1 MSIQTIFG
9 SDQTENTNTKP
20 FIDCEQARPCTAAR
34 IADLMKRIRR
44 KHPSATFAYLG
55 GSDFNEG
62 KYALRDTILIQLKP
76 ESLCFD
82 AKVTCFAWSNG
93 EVGVYKVA
101 TVSTEREKRI
111 PNYDCNQLNVSW
123 VEQSHTIL
131 TSNIARAAKT
141 IKDTKSFT
149 LARVVE
155 DGIQRC
161 TQPFAE
167 ALKNA
172 QRKLNKLQR
181 ETFSSMGTSDKDEA
195 LLEYCLSTM
204 QNRTVRADIAEQVTD
219 KVKGYLTRKEELG
232 ASTAVCADLQPLGLY
247 KVQGI
252 DRVYY
257 HRQKFVDDPR
267 EAIPYVDDLK
277 DLPEEVLSKLATMQA
292 VGEKAM
298 DDVGWSSSK
307 TLDGVG
313 ATFPDVS
320 NRVVFLEHAQCVFV
334 SPKTMTEVAC
344 LANRPY

>member
-1 MSIQTIFG
+1 MH
-9 SDQTENTNTKP
+9 
-20 FIDCEQARPCTAAR
+20 A
-34 IADLMKRIRR
+34 
-44 KHPSATFAYLG
+44 
-55 GSDFNEG
+55 FN
-62 KYALRDTILIQLKP
+62 
-76 ESLCFD
+76 
-82 AKVTCFAWSNG
+82 
-93 EVGVYKVA
+93 
-101 TVSTEREKRI
+101 I
-111 PNYDCNQLNVSW
+111 PW
-123 VEQSHTIL
+123 VEQFCTTL
-131 TSNIARAAKT
+131 TSTIAKAAKT
-141 IKDTKSFT
+141 INEATSFT
-149 LARVVE
+149 SARVVE
-155 DGIQRC
+155 NGMQRC

-172 QRKLNKLQR
+172 QLKLNKLQR

-204 QNRTVRADIAEQVTD
+204 QNRTVRADIAERVMD

-292 VGEKAM
+292 VGERAM
-298 DDVGWSSSK
+298 DDIGWSACK

-313 ATFPDVS
+313 ATVPDVS
-320 NRVVFLEHAQCVFV
+320 RIPFLEHAQCVFV

>member
-44 KHPSATFAYLG
+44 KHPLATFAYLG

-123 VEQSHTIL
+123 AEQSHTIL

-204 QNRTVRADIAEQVTD
+204 QNRTVRADIAEQLKSRVRD
-219 KVKGYLTRKEELG
+219 YLDSKEELG
-232 ASTAVCADLQPLGLY
+232 VSKAVCVGLQPLGLY
-247 KVQGI
+247 KVAGI
-252 DRVYY
+252 DEVYY
-257 HRQKFVDDPR
+257 HKASLVGEAL
-267 EAIPYVDDLK
+267 EAIPHANLNDF
-277 DLPEEVLSKLATMQA
+277 PEEVLSKLATMQA
-292 VGEKAM
+292 VGEEAM
-298 DDVGWSSSK
+298 DDVGWSASK

-313 ATFPDVS
+313 ATVPNVS
-320 NRVVFLEHAQCVFV
+320 RRVFFLEHAQCVFV